1 MPATLRRAPASNVHA
16 RAARFASTPIDVE
29 VLLMKKSFALLLA
42 LSAASLAPA
51 AHAAGNLDCQ
61 LRYNLSGWSL
71 IYKTA
76 SGNGTVTCSNGASLP
91 VRIEMKGGGLTVGK
105 SKITN
110 GRGSFT
116 GAVSVNELLGTY
128 ASVGAHAGAVKSSN
142 AQVMTKGDIS
152 LALSGT
158 GKGWDLGVDGAAFTI
173 SRR

>member
-1 MPATLRRAPASNVHA
+1 MNT
-16 RAARFASTPIDVE
+16 
-29 VLLMKKSFALLLA
+29 SFALLLA

-61 LRYNLSGWSL
+61 LRY
-71 IYKTA
+71 YKTA
-76 SGNGTVTCSNGASLP
+76 SGNGTVTCSNGASMP
-91 VRIEMKGGGLTVGK
+91 VRIQMRGGGLTVGK

-158 GKGWDLGVDGAAFTI
+158 GKGWDLGVDGTAFTL

>member
-1 MPATLRRAPASNVHA
+1 MNKP
-16 RAARFASTPIDVE
+16 
-29 VLLMKKSFALLLA
+29 FALLLA
-42 LSAASLAPA
+42 LSAAALVPA
-51 AHAAGNLDCQ
+51 AHAAGNLDCE

-91 VRIEMKGGGLTVGK
+91 VHIQMKGGGLTVGK

-110 GRGSFT
+110 GRGNFT
-116 GAVSVNELLGTY
+116 GAISIDQLLGTY
-128 ASVGAHAGAVKSSN
+128 ASVGAHAGAMKSSN

-158 GKGWDLGVDGAAFTI
+158 GKGWDLGVDGTAFTL

>member
-1 MPATLRRAPASNVHA
+1 MNKPLV
-16 RAARFASTPIDVE
+16 
-29 VLLMKKSFALLLA
+29 LLLA
-42 LSAASLAPA
+42 LAAASLAPA
-51 AHAAGNLDCQ
+51 AHAGGNLDCQ

-76 SGNGTVTCSNGASLP
+76 SGNGTLHCSNGATMP
-91 VRIEMKGGGLTVGK
+91 VRIQLKGGGLTVGK

-116 GAVSVNELLGTY
+116 GAVSINELLGTY

-142 AQVMTKGDIS
+142 AQVMTKGDVS

-158 GKGWDLGVDGAAFTI
+158 GKGWDLGVDGTAFTI

>member
-1 MPATLRRAPASNVHA
+1 MNKP
-16 RAARFASTPIDVE
+16 
-29 VLLMKKSFALLLA
+29 FALLLA
-42 LSAASLAPA
+42 LSAAALAPVA
-51 AHAAGNLDCQ
+51 QAAGNLDCE

-76 SGNGTVTCSNGASLP
+76 SGTGTVTCSNGASLP
-91 VRIEMKGGGLTVGK
+91 VRIRMKGGGLTVGK

-116 GAVSVNELLGTY
+116 GAISVDELLGTY
-128 ASVGAHAGAVKSSN
+128 ASVGAHAGAVKSGN

-158 GKGWDLGVDGAAFTI
+158 GRGWDLGVDGAAFTL

>member
-1 MPATLRRAPASNVHA
+1 MNKP
-16 RAARFASTPIDVE
+16 
-29 VLLMKKSFALLLA
+29 FALLLA
-42 LSAASLAPA
+42 LSAAALVPA
-51 AHAAGNLDCQ
+51 AHAAGNLDCE

-91 VRIEMKGGGLTVGK
+91 VHIQMKGGGLTVGK

-110 GRGSFT
+110 GRGNFT
-116 GAVSVNELLGTY
+116 GAISIDQLLGTY
-128 ASVGAHAGAVKSSN
+128 ASVGAHAGAMTSST

-158 GKGWDLGVDGAAFTI
+158 GKGWDLGVDGTAFTL

>member
-1 MPATLRRAPASNVHA
+1 
-16 RAARFASTPIDVE
+16 
-29 VLLMKKSFALLLA
+29 MKKSVALLLA
-42 LSAASLAPA
+42 LAASALAPA
-51 AHAAGNLDCQ
+51 AQAGGNLDCQ

-76 SGNGTVTCSNGASLP
+76 SGTGTVRCSNGASLP
-91 VRIEMKGGGLTVGK
+91 VRIQMKGGGLTVGK

-158 GKGWDLGVDGAAFTI
+158 GKGWDLGVDGTAFTI

>member
-1 MPATLRRAPASNVHA
+1 
-16 RAARFASTPIDVE
+16 
-29 VLLMKKSFALLLA
+29 MKTTFGLLLA
-42 LSAASLAPA
+42 LAAASLAPA
-51 AHAAGNLDCQ
+51 AQAAGNLDCE

-76 SGNGTVTCSNGASLP
+76 SGTGTVTCSNGTGIP
-91 VRIEMKGGGLTVGK
+91 VRIRMKGGGLTVGK
-105 SKITN
+105 SKITH

-116 GAVSVNELLGTY
+116 GAMSVDQLLGTY
-128 ASVGAHAGAVKSSN
+128 ASVGVHAGAKRAGN

-158 GKGWDLGVDGAAFTI
+158 GRGWDLGVDGTAFTL

>member
-1 MPATLRRAPASNVHA
+1 MNTKP
-16 RAARFASTPIDVE
+16 
-29 VLLMKKSFALLLA
+29 FALLLA
-42 LSAASLAPA
+42 LAAASLAPTA
-51 AHAAGNLDCQ
+51 QAVGNLDCQ

-76 SGNGTVTCSNGASLP
+76 SGNGTIHCTNGSSMP
-91 VRIEMKGGGLTVGK
+91 VRIQLKGGGLTVGK
-105 SKITN
+105 SKITD

-116 GAVSVNELLGTY
+116 GASSVGELLGTY

>member
-1 MPATLRRAPASNVHA
+1 
-16 RAARFASTPIDVE
+16 VE
-29 VLLMKKSFALLLA
+29 VLPMNKPLVLLLA
-42 LSAASLAPA
+42 LAAASLAPA
-51 AHAAGNLDCQ
+51 AHAGGNLDCQ

-76 SGNGTVTCSNGASLP
+76 SGNGTLHCSNGATMP
-91 VRIEMKGGGLTVGK
+91 VRIQLKGGGLTVGK

-116 GAVSVNELLGTY
+116 GAVSINELLGTY

-142 AQVMTKGDIS
+142 AQVMTKGDVS

-158 GKGWDLGVDGAAFTI
+158 GKGWDLGVDGTAFTI

>member
-1 MPATLRRAPASNVHA
+1 
-16 RAARFASTPIDVE
+16 
-29 VLLMKKSFALLLA
+29 
-42 LSAASLAPA
+42 
-51 AHAAGNLDCQ
+51 
-61 LRYNLSGWSL
+61 
-71 IYKTA
+71 
-76 SGNGTVTCSNGASLP
+76 
-91 VRIEMKGGGLTVGK
+91 
-105 SKITN
+105 
-110 GRGSFT
+110 FT

>member
-1 MPATLRRAPASNVHA
+1 
-16 RAARFASTPIDVE
+16 VE
-29 VLLMKKSFALLLA
+29 VLPMNKPLVLLLA
-42 LSAASLAPA
+42 LAAASLAPA
-51 AHAAGNLDCQ
+51 AHAGGNLECQ
-61 LRYNLSGWSL
+61 LRYTLSGWSL

-76 SGNGTVTCSNGASLP
+76 SGNGTLQCSNGATMP
-91 VRIEMKGGGLTVGK
+91 VRIQLKGGGLTVGK

-116 GAVSVNELLGTY
+116 GAVGINELLGTY

-142 AQVMTKGDIS
+142 AQVMTKGDVS

-158 GKGWDLGVDGAAFTI
+158 GKGWDLGVDGTAFTI